1 MLIITTAYMLMC
13 ITMFTVYL
21 WIVFHDIYN
30 TPHKVLSRVL
40 NADRSVQS
48 LHYLFGKR
56 VPGHPRSGT
65 WSFRGGDR
73 RSASKA
79 AEGWSVGGGAGL

>member
-21 WIVFHDIYN
+21 WIAFHDIYN